1 MLIKYENTLLAIGM
15 FSLALS
21 IPIGFLHFE
30 YLGFSV
36 SDFIEGMLVGV
47 SLVLNLFCL
56 WRRRGKKEA

>member
-1 MLIKYENTLLAIGM
+1 MLIKDDNKLLAIGM

-21 IPIGFLHFE
+21 VPMGFLHLE

-36 SDFIEGMLVGV
+36 SDFVEGMLVGV

-56 WRRRGKKEA
+56 GRRREKKQA

>member
-1 MLIKYENTLLAIGM
+1 MLIKDDNKLLAMGV

-21 IPIGFLHFE
+21 VPIGFLHFE

-36 SDFIEGMLVGV
+36 SDFVEGMLVGV

-56 WRRRGKKEA
+56 WRRREKKQA

>member
-1 MLIKYENTLLAIGM
+1 MLIKDDNKLQAMGM

-21 IPIGFLHFE
+21 VPMGFLHLE

-36 SDFIEGMLVGV
+36 SDFVEGMLVGV

-56 WRRRGKKEA
+56 WRRREKKQA

>member
-1 MLIKYENTLLAIGM
+1 MLIKDDNKLLAIGM

-21 IPIGFLHFE
+21 VPMGFLHFE

-36 SDFIEGMLVGV
+36 SDFVEGMLVGV

-56 WRRRGKKEA
+56 WRRREKKQA